1 MLPSST
7 VENYLK
13 ALYQAEATLGEK
25 ALVPMG
31 QLATAVR
38 VAPGTATTMI
48 KALAE
53 SGLVQYEPYLG
64 VRLSPAGAKLA
75 ALVLRRHR
83 LVEQFLV
90 EVMGMS
96 WAEVHEDAE
105 QLEHVVSDRLIER
118 MDAMLGH
125 PSVDP
130 HGDPIPTA
138 DGDVKAHQYHSLL
151 TCRLGT
157 PVTVIRVADQDANF
171 LRFIEEQHLKPGQ
184 SIQVELR
191 DPAADS
197 VQLRTGDDRR
207 ITIGTNAASKLLVEM
222 ARGVN
227 PGGRK

>member
-13 ALYQAEATLGEK
+13 ALYKAEATLDSK

-53 SGLVQYEPYLG
+53 SGLVKYEPYLG
-64 VRLSPAGAKLA
+64 VRLSPAGTKLA
-75 ALVLRRHR
+75 AMVLRRHR

-96 WAEVHEDAE
+96 WADVHEEAE
-105 QLEHVVSDRLIER
+105 QLEHVVSDRLIDR

-138 DGDVKAHQYHSLL
+138 DGDVESHPYDSLL
-151 TCRLGT
+151 TCRLGI
-157 PVTVIRVADQDANF
+157 PVTMIRVADQDASF
-171 LRFIEEQHLKPGQ
+171 LRFLEEQDLKPGQ
-184 SIQVELR
+184 SLEVEVR

-197 VQLRTGDDRR
+197 VQLRVGDERR
-207 ITIGTNAASKLLVEM
+207 ITIGTKAASKLLVE
-222 ARGVN
+222 VV
-227 PGGRK
+227 

>member
-13 ALYQAEATLGEK
+13 ALYQAEATLDGK
-25 ALVPMG
+25 TLVPMG
-31 QLATAVR
+31 QLAAAVK

-53 SGLVQYEPYLG
+53 SGLVEYEPYLG
-64 VRLSPAGAKLA
+64 VRLSPAGSKLA

-83 LVEQFLV
+83 MIEQFLV

-96 WAEVHEDAE
+96 WTDVHDDAE
-105 QLEHVVSDRLIER
+105 QLEHVVSDKLIER

-138 DGDVKAHQYHSLL
+138 DGDMEPHDYHSLL
-151 TCRLGT
+151 TCPLGT
-157 PVTVIRVADQDANF
+157 PLKVIRVADQDASF
-171 LRFIEEQHLKPGQ
+171 LRFLEAQALKPGQ
-184 SIQVELR
+184 SLEVEAR

-197 VQLRTGDDRR
+197 VQLCAGDKQR
-207 ITIGTNAASKLLVEM
+207 ITIGTNAASKLLVEVM
-222 ARGVN
+222 
-227 PGGRK
+227 

>member
-1 MLPSST
+1 
-7 VENYLK
+7 
-13 ALYQAEATLGEK
+13 
-25 ALVPMG
+25 
-31 QLATAVR
+31 
-38 VAPGTATTMI
+38 
-48 KALAE
+48 
-53 SGLVQYEPYLG
+53 
-64 VRLSPAGAKLA
+64 
-75 ALVLRRHR
+75 
-83 LVEQFLV
+83 
-90 EVMGMS
+90 MS

-157 PVTVIRVADQDANF
+157 PVTVIRVADQDASF
-171 LRFIEEQHLKPGQ
+171 LRFLEEQHLKPGQ
-184 SIQVELR
+184 SIEVELR

-222 ARGVN
+222 A
-227 PGGRK
+227 

>member
-13 ALYQAEATLGEK
+13 ALYQAQVALEDDT

-31 QLATAVR
+31 QLATAVG
-38 VAPGTATTMI
+38 VAPGTATTMV

-53 SGLVQYEPYLG
+53 SGLVEYEPYLG
-64 VRLSPAGAKLA
+64 VRLSTAGAKLA

-83 LVEQFLV
+83 LIEQFLV
-90 EVMGMS
+90 EIMGMS
-96 WAEVHEDAE
+96 WTEVHEDAE

-138 DGDVKAHQYHSLL
+138 DGDMEPHRYHSLL
-151 TCRLGT
+151 TCPLHT
-157 PVTVIRVADQDANF
+157 EVTVTRVADQDATF
-171 LRFIEEQHLKPGQ
+171 LRFLDAQRLKPGQ
-184 SIQVELR
+184 SLEVEAR
-191 DPAADS
+191 DSAADS
-197 VQLRTGDDRR
+197 VQLRTEGERR
-207 ITIGTNAASKLLVEM
+207 ITIGTKAASKVLIEV
-222 ARGVN
+222 A
-227 PGGRK
+227 

>member
-13 ALYQAEATLGEK
+13 ALYQAQAASEEK

-31 QLATAVR
+31 QLAATVG

-53 SGLVQYEPYLG
+53 SGLVEYEPYLG
-64 VRLSPAGAKLA
+64 VRLSPAGTKLA

-83 LVEQFLV
+83 LIEQFLV
-90 EVMGMS
+90 EVVGMS
-96 WAEVHEDAE
+96 WADVHDDAE

-138 DGDVKAHQYHSLL
+138 DGDMESRRYHSLM
-151 TCRLGT
+151 TCPLRT
-157 PVTVIRVADQDANF
+157 PVKVTRVADQDAGF
-171 LRFIEEQHLKPGQ
+171 LRFVEAQELKPGR
-184 SIQVELR
+184 SIQVEAR
-191 DPAADS
+191 DPVADC
-197 VQLRTGDDRR
+197 VLVRTGGKRR
-207 ITIGTNAASKLLVEM
+207 ITIGTKAAAKLLIEVL
-222 ARGVN
+222 
-227 PGGRK
+227 

>member
-13 ALYQAEATLGEK
+13 ALYQAEASLGKK

-48 KALAE
+48 KSLAD
-53 SGLVQYEPYLG
+53 SGLVKYEPYLG
-64 VRLSPAGAKLA
+64 VRLSPAGTKLA

-90 EVMGMS
+90 EIMGMS

-138 DGDVKAHQYHSLL
+138 DGDVESHRYHSLL
-151 TCRLGT
+151 TCPLCT
-157 PVTVIRVADQDANF
+157 SMKMVRVADQDASF
-171 LRFIEEQHLKPGQ
+171 LRFLEEHDLKPGQ
-184 SIQVELR
+184 SIEVQVR

-197 VQLRTGDDRR
+197 VQLRVGDERR
-207 ITIGTNAASKLLVEM
+207 ITIGTKAASKLLVEM
-222 ARGVN
+222 V
-227 PGGRK
+227 